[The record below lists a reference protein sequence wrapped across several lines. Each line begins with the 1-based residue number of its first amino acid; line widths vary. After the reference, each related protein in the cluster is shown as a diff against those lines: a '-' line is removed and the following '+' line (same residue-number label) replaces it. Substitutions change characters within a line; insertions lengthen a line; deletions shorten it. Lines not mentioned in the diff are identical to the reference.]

1 MVRLNRIYTRTG
13 DDGSTGLV
21 GGSRVGKDDPRVG
34 AYGTVDELNA
44 WIGMVRAALLPA
56 TSAAER
62 ELDSDL
68 GRVQQALFD
77 LGSGLATPFGSR
89 WEGQP
94 VIGDG
99 DAIWLESRIDA
110 MNAELQPLQSIV
122 LPGGGPVASALHVG
136 RTVCRRAERETVAL
150 SRIAEVAPADVK
162 YLNRLSDWLFVAS
175 RWIAHRTGHAET
187 LWQPGGR
194 P

>member
-13 DDGSTGLV
+13 DDGSTALV
-21 GGSRVGKDDPRVG
+21 GGTRVGKDDARVG

-44 WIGMVRAALLPA
+44 WIGMVRANLLGTVDA
-56 TSAAER
+56 TTR
-62 ELDSDL
+62 ELDADL

-77 LGSGLATPFGSR
+77 LGSGLATPLAAR

-94 VIGDG
+94 VIRDG
-99 DAIWLESRIDA
+99 DAAWLEGRIDA
-110 MNAELQPLQSIV
+110 MNAELQPLQSFV
-122 LPGGGPVASALHVG
+122 LPGGGPVASALHVA

-150 SRIAEVAPADVK
+150 TRIAEVAPADVK

-187 LWQPGGR
+187 LWQPGTGI
-194 P
+194 